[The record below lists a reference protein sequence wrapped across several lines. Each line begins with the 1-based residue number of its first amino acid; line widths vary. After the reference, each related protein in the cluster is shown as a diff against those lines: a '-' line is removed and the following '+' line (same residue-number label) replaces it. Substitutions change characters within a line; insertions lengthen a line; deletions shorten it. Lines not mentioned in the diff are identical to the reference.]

1 MLMENVIKGVHKKE
15 LKNRR
20 PQRKYEYN
28 RDVRAGERLRRTR
41 SYKIIIKEAETQSK

>member
-1 MLMENVIKGVHKKE
+1 MENVIKGALVHKKE

-28 RDVRAGERLRRTR
+28 RDVRARR
-41 SYKIIIKEAETQSK
+41 EAEKNSEPHKK

>member
-20 PQRKYEYN
+20 PQRKNDYY
-28 RDVRAGERLRRTR
+28 RDVRAAR
-41 SYKIIIKEAETQSK
+41 EAEMNSELQNNNKRS